1 MTIKPGRADTV
12 SPRKTILRELDQLH
26 SDEGNGRYARPSSM
40 PGFGKQPSKY
50 QEAVNGL
57 LNERLI
63 DGKKDDEGHMAIA
76 LNPHRLETVRKE
88 LRPWFARPTLWLGVF
103 AVGGLIGALFLR

>member
-1 MTIKPGRADTV
+1 M

-26 SDEGNGRYARPSSM
+26 SDEGSGHYARPSAM
-40 PGFGKQPSKY
+40 PGFGKQPSRY

-63 DGKKDDEGHMAIA
+63 DGKKDEEGRMAIA
-76 LNPHRLETVRKE
+76 LNPHRLATVQKE
-88 LRPWFARPTLWLGVF
+88 LRPWFARPTIWLGVF
-103 AVGGLIGALFLR
+103 ALGVLVGALFLR

>member
-1 MTIKPGRADTV
+1 M

-26 SDEGNGRYARPSSM
+26 SDEGTGRYAQPSSM
-40 PGFGKQPSKY
+40 PGFGEQPSKY

-63 DGKKDDEGHMAIA
+63 DGKKGEDGRIAIA
-76 LNPHRLETVRKE
+76 LNPHRLATVRKE
-88 LRPWFARPTLWLGVF
+88 LRPWFARPAIWLGVF
-103 AVGGLIGALFLR
+103 ALGVLVGALVLG

>member
-1 MTIKPGRADTV
+1 M

-26 SDEGNGRYARPSSM
+26 SDESKGRYARPSAM
-40 PGFGKQPSKY
+40 PGFGERPAKY

-63 DGKKDDEGHMAIA
+63 DGKKDEEGRMAIA
-76 LNPHRLETVRKE
+76 LNPHRLATVRKE
-88 LRPWFARPTLWLGVF
+88 LRPWFARPTIWLGVF
-103 AVGGLIGALFLR
+103 TLGVLVGALILR